1 MKCHICGAELKPVI
15 TDMPFKTGPRSIV
28 IFKELPVLQCEHCSE
43 YLLQDSVM
51 ERVEAMLAKAD
62 RQAEV
67 NIFRYAA

>member
-1 MKCHICGAELKPVI
+1 MKCHICGSTLKPVA

-28 IFKELPVLQCEHCSE
+28 IFKELPVLQCEYCSE

-51 ERVEAMLAKAD
+51 ERIEAMLAKAD

-67 NIFRYAA
+67 EIFRYAA